1 MSNIIITLILL
12 AIATGVV
19 IVYVLNYKPRKY
31 RSNIKELYSEGLD
44 MIING
49 NRRGAYQNF
58 KSIIEKDTSNINAY
72 LRLGQVVREGGNPEQ
87 ALKIH
92 RGLNLRKGLTHYE
105 QVELYKNL
113 SLDHYKRG
121 NLESAVEQSRNIL
134 KIDKSSEWA
143 LTHLVKYFREMNDWS
158 QAGKYLEMLQK
169 VIQKPDIRKLA
180 LFKIQEGRIFAK
192 SGNFIQARSIY
203 EEALNIDNDASAA
216 YYFIGKSYSQE
227 SEGSYQNAVKADE
240 SYVGSEHSPL
250 YQTNL
255 DEAKQLLG
263 KAIPMWIRYCES
275 RPQQAWMVIHLLKDA
290 LFALDRYPEMESIL
304 KTILQNDSNNIEVI
318 ASLADIYAQRGENS
332 EALEFIDSAL
342 EKDNTSLLV
351 RLIKLK
357 LQTRAQSGGS
367 DMTRELDD
375 IIHFL
380 VTDKQF
386 QRYKNTSRDSD
397 VLWLYEASGDDI
409 PE

>member
-1 MSNIIITLILL
+1 
-12 AIATGVV
+12 
-19 IVYVLNYKPRKY
+19 
-31 RSNIKELYSEGLD
+31 
-44 MIING
+44 
-49 NRRGAYQNF
+49 
-58 KSIIEKDTSNINAY
+58 
-72 LRLGQVVREGGNPEQ
+72 
-87 ALKIH
+87 
-92 RGLNLRKGLTHYE
+92 LRKGLTHYE

-121 NLESAVEQSRNIL
+121 NLENAVEQSRNIL
-134 KIDKSSEWA
+134 KIEKSSEWA
-143 LTHLVKYFREMNDWS
+143 LIHLVEYFREMNDWS
-158 QAGKYLEMLQK
+158 QAGEYLEMLQK
-169 VIQKPDIRKLA
+169 VTQKPDIRKLA
-180 LFKIQEGRIFAK
+180 LFKIQEGRVFAK
-192 SGNFIQARSIY
+192 NGDFIQARSIY
-203 EEALNIDNDASAA
+203 EEALNIDNDAIAA
-216 YYFIGKSYSQE
+216 YYFIGRSYSQE
-227 SEGSYQNAVKADE
+227 SEGAYQKAVKVDE
-240 SYVGSEHSPL
+240 NYIGDEHSP
-250 YQTNL
+250 QHIANL

-290 LFALDRYPEMESIL
+290 LFALDRYPEMENIL
-304 KTILQNDSNNIEVI
+304 KNILQNDSNNIEVI

-332 EALEFIDSAL
+332 EALDFIETAL

-357 LQTRAQSGGS
+357 LQAWAQSGGS
-367 DMTRELDD
+367 DITRELDD

>member
-1 MSNIIITLILL
+1 
-12 AIATGVV
+12 
-19 IVYVLNYKPRKY
+19 
-31 RSNIKELYSEGLD
+31 
-44 MIING
+44 
-49 NRRGAYQNF
+49 
-58 KSIIEKDTSNINAY
+58 
-72 LRLGQVVREGGNPEQ
+72 LGQVVREGGNPEQ

-158 QAGKYLEMLQK
+158 QAGEYLESLQK
-169 VIQKPDIRKLA
+169 VTQKPDSRKLA
-180 LFKIQEGRIFAK
+180 LFKIQEGRVFAK
-192 SGNFIQARSIY
+192 KGNFIHARSIY
-203 EEALNIDNDASAA
+203 EEALNIDNAAPAA

-227 SEGSYQNAVKADE
+227 SEGAYQKAVKADE

-357 LQTRAQSGGS
+357 LQARAQSGGS
-367 DMTRELDD
+367 DMTRELDE

-386 QRYKNTSRDSD
+386 QRYKNSSRDSD
-397 VLWLYEASGDDI
+397 VLWLYEASGDDV

>member
-1 MSNIIITLILL
+1 MSNMIIILVFLGIVAGAVIL
-12 AIATGVV
+12 
-19 IVYVLNYKPRKY
+19 YVLNYKPRKN

-158 QAGKYLEMLQK
+158 QAGEYLESLQK
-169 VIQKPDIRKLA
+169 VTQKPDSRKLA
-180 LFKIQEGRIFAK
+180 LFKIQEGRVFAK
-192 SGNFIQARSIY
+192 KGNFIHARLIY
-203 EEALNIDNDASAA
+203 EEALNIDNAAPAA

-227 SEGSYQNAVKADE
+227 SEGAYQKAVKADE

-357 LQTRAQSGGS
+357 LQARAQSGGS
-367 DMTRELDD
+367 DMTRELDE

-397 VLWLYEASGDDI
+397 VLWLYEASGDDL

>member
-12 AIATGVV
+12 IIAATVV
-19 IVYVLNYKPRKY
+19 IVYVLNYKPRKH

-49 NRRGAYQNF
+49 NRRGAYKNF

-72 LRLGQVVREGGNPEQ
+72 LRLGQVVREGGNPDQ

-113 SLDHYKRG
+113 SLDYYSRG
-121 NLESAVEQSRNIL
+121 NLENAVEQSRNIL
-134 KIDKSSEWA
+134 KIEKSSEWA

-158 QAGKYLEMLQK
+158 EAGKYLEILQK
-169 VIQKPDIRKLA
+169 VTQKPDIRKLA
-180 LFKIQEGRIFAK
+180 LSKIQEGRIFAENNDFVK
-192 SGNFIQARSIY
+192 ARSIY

-240 SYVGSEHSPL
+240 SYIGSEHSPI
-250 YQTNL
+250 YRTNL
-255 DEAKQLLG
+255 DEAKKLLG

-275 RPQQAWMVIHLLKDA
+275 RPQQSWMVIHLLKDA
-290 LFALDRYPEMESIL
+290 LFTLDRYPEMENIL

-351 RLIKLK
+351 RLIKF
-357 LQTRAQSGGS
+357 
-367 DMTRELDD
+367 M
-375 IIHFL
+375 
-380 VTDKQF
+380 
-386 QRYKNTSRDSD
+386 YK
-397 VLWLYEASGDDI
+397 I
-409 PE
+409 KFF

>member
-1 MSNIIITLILL
+1 MSNMIITLVFLGIVAGAVIL
-12 AIATGVV
+12 
-19 IVYVLNYKPRKY
+19 YVLNYKPRKN

-58 KSIIEKDTSNINAY
+58 KSIIEKDTGNINAY

-92 RGLNLRKGLTHYE
+92 RGLNLRKELTHYE
-105 QVELYKNL
+105 QVELHKNL

-121 NLESAVEQSRNIL
+121 SLESAVEQSRNIL
-134 KIDKSSEWA
+134 KIDKSNEWA
-143 LTHLVKYFREMNDWS
+143 LTHLVKYFRELSDWS
-158 QAGKYLEMLQK
+158 QAAEYLESLQK
-169 VIQKPDIRKLA
+169 VTQKPDIRKLS
-180 LFKIQEGRIFAK
+180 LFKIQEGRLFAK
-192 SGNFIQARSIY
+192 RGDFIHARSIY
-203 EEALNIDNDASAA
+203 EEALNIDSNASAT

-227 SEGSYQNAVKADE
+227 SEGAYQKAVKSDE

-290 LFALDRYPEMESIL
+290 LFALDRYPEMEGIL

-318 ASLADIYAQRGENS
+318 ASLADIYAQRGENL

-357 LQTRAQSGGS
+357 LQARAQSGGS
-367 DMTRELDD
+367 DMTRELDE

>member
-1 MSNIIITLILL
+1 MSNMIITLLLL
-12 AIATGVV
+12 AIAAGVV
-19 IVYVLNYKPRKY
+19 IVYVVNYKPRKH

-58 KSIIEKDTSNINAY
+58 KSIIEKDTNNINAY

-113 SLDHYKRG
+113 SLDHYKRS
-121 NLESAVEQSRNIL
+121 NLENAVEQSRNIL

-158 QAGKYLEMLQK
+158 QAGNYLEMLQK
-169 VIQKPDIRKLA
+169 VTQKPDIRKLA
-180 LFKIQEGRIFAK
+180 LFKIQEGRVFAK
-192 SGNFIQARSIY
+192 NSGFIQARSIY
-203 EEALNIDNDASAA
+203 EEALNIDSDASAA

-227 SEGSYQNAVKADE
+227 SEGAYQKAVKADE

-367 DMTRELDD
+367 DMTRELDE

-386 QRYKNTSRDSD
+386 QRYKNTSRDSE
-397 VLWLYEASGDDI
+397 VLWLYEASGDDV

>member
-1 MSNIIITLILL
+1 MTNIIITLTLL
-12 AIATGVV
+12 AIAAAVV
-19 IVYVLNYKPRKY
+19 IVYILNYKPRKH

-72 LRLGQVVREGGNPEQ
+72 LRLGQVVREGGNPDQ

-92 RGLNLRKGLTHYE
+92 RGLNLRKGFTHYE

-113 SLDHYKRG
+113 SLDYYKRG
-121 NLESAVEQSRNIL
+121 NLGNAVEQSRNIL
-134 KIDKSSEWA
+134 KIEKSSEWA
-143 LTHLVKYFREMNDWS
+143 LTYLVKYFREMNNWS
-158 QAGKYLEMLQK
+158 EAGKYLKALQN
-169 VIQKPDIRKLA
+169 VTQKPDIHKLA
-180 LFKIQEGRIFAK
+180 LFKIQEGRIFAENNDFVK
-192 SGNFIQARSIY
+192 ARSIY

-227 SEGSYQNAVKADE
+227 SETAYQNAVKADDNHA
-240 SYVGSEHSPL
+240 GSEHSPL

-255 DEAKQLLG
+255 EEAKQLLG

-275 RPQQAWMVIHLLKDA
+275 RPQQSWMVIHLLKDA
-290 LFALDRYPEMESIL
+290 LFALDRYPEMENIL

-332 EALEFIDSAL
+332 EALELIDSAL

-357 LQTRAQSGGS
+357 LQARVQSGGS
-367 DMTRELDD
+367 DMTRELDE

-397 VLWLYEASGDDI
+397 VLWLYKASGDDI

>member
-1 MSNIIITLILL
+1 MSSIIITLLLL
-12 AIATGVV
+12 AIAAGVV
-19 IVYVLNYKPRKY
+19 IVYVLKYKPQKH

-58 KSIIEKDTSNINAY
+58 KSIIEKDTNNINAY

-121 NLESAVEQSRNIL
+121 NLENAVEQSRNIL
-134 KIDKSSEWA
+134 KIEKSSEWA

-158 QAGKYLEMLQK
+158 QAGEYLEMLQK
-169 VIQKPDIRKLA
+169 VTQKPDIRKLA
-180 LFKIQEGRIFAK
+180 LFKIQEGRVFAK
-192 SGNFIQARSIY
+192 NGDFIQARSIY
-203 EEALNIDNDASAA
+203 EEALNIDNDAIAA

-227 SEGSYQNAVKADE
+227 SEGAYQKAVKADE
-240 SYVGSEHSPL
+240 NYIGDEHSP
-250 YQTNL
+250 QHKTNL

-263 KAIPMWIRYCES
+263 KAIPMWICYCES

-290 LFALDRYPEMESIL
+290 LFALDRYPEMENIL
-304 KTILQNDSNNIEVI
+304 KTILKNDSNNIEVI

-332 EALEFIDSAL
+332 EALEFI
-342 EKDNTSLLV
+342 E
-351 RLIKLK
+351 
-357 LQTRAQSGGS
+357 
-367 DMTRELDD
+367 
-375 IIHFL
+375 
-380 VTDKQF
+380 
-386 QRYKNTSRDSD
+386 
-397 VLWLYEASGDDI
+397 
-409 PE
+409 

>member
-12 AIATGVV
+12 IIAAAVV
-19 IVYVLNYKPRKY
+19 ILYVLNYKPRKH

-49 NRRGAYQNF
+49 NRRGAYKNF

-72 LRLGQVVREGGNPEQ
+72 LRLGQVVREGGNPDQ

-92 RGLNLRKGLTHYE
+92 RGLNLRKGFTHYE

-113 SLDHYKRG
+113 SLDYYSRG
-121 NLESAVEQSRNIL
+121 NLENAVEQSQNIL
-134 KIDKSSEWA
+134 KIEKSSEWA
-143 LTHLVKYFREMNDWS
+143 LTHLVKYFREMNNWS
-158 QAGKYLEMLQK
+158 EAGKYLEILQK
-169 VIQKPDIRKLA
+169 VTQKPDVRKLA
-180 LFKIQEGRIFAK
+180 LFKIQEGRMFAENNDFVK
-192 SGNFIQARSIY
+192 ARSIY

-227 SEGSYQNAVKADE
+227 SETSYQNAVKADE
-240 SYVGSEHSPL
+240 SFIGSEHSPI

-255 DEAKQLLG
+255 DEAKQLLS

-275 RPQQAWMVIHLLKDA
+275 RPQQSWMVIHLLKDA
-290 LFALDRYPEMESIL
+290 LFTLDRYPEMENIL

-342 EKDNTSLLV
+342 EKDDTSLLV

-357 LQTRAQSGGS
+357 LQARAQSGGS
-367 DMTRELDD
+367 DMTRELDE

>member
-1 MSNIIITLILL
+1 MSNIIITLLL
-12 AIATGVV
+12 LGITASAV

-121 NLESAVEQSRNIL
+121 NLENAVEQSRNIL

-158 QAGKYLEMLQK
+158 QAGEYLESLQK
-169 VIQKPDIRKLA
+169 VTQKPDSRKLA
-180 LFKIQEGRIFAK
+180 LFKIQEGRVFAK
-192 SGNFIQARSIY
+192 NSDFIHARSIY
-203 EEALNIDNDASAA
+203 EEALNIDSAAAAA

-227 SEGSYQNAVKADE
+227 SEGSYQKAVKADE
-240 SYVGSEHSPL
+240 GFIGDEHSPQ

-290 LFALDRYPEMESIL
+290 LFALDRYPEMEKIL

-357 LQTRAQSGGS
+357 LQARAQSGGS
-367 DMTRELDD
+367 DMTRELDE

>member
-1 MSNIIITLILL
+1 MSNIIITLLLL
-12 AIATGVV
+12 AIAAGVV
-19 IVYVLNYKPRKY
+19 IVYVLKYKPQKH

-58 KSIIEKDTSNINAY
+58 KSIIEKDTNNINAY
-72 LRLGQVVREGGNPEQ
+72 LRLGQVVREGGNPEH

-121 NLESAVEQSRNIL
+121 NLENAVEQSQNIL
-134 KIDKSSEWA
+134 KIEKSNEWA
-143 LTHLVKYFREMNDWS
+143 LTYLVKYFRKMNDWS
-158 QAGKYLEMLQK
+158 QAGKYLEVLQR
-169 VIQKPDIRKLA
+169 VTQKPDIRKLA
-180 LFKIQEGRIFAK
+180 LFKIQEGSVFAK
-192 SGNFIQARSIY
+192 NGDFIKARSVY
-203 EEALNIDNDASAA
+203 EEALNIDNDAIAA

-227 SEGSYQNAVKADE
+227 SEGAYQKAVDVDE
-240 SYVGSEHSPL
+240 NNIGNEHSPE
-250 YQTNL
+250 YKTNL
-255 DEAKQLLG
+255 DKAKQLLS

-290 LFALDRYPEMESIL
+290 LFALDRYPEMENIL
-304 KTILQNDSNNIEVI
+304 KAILQNDSNNIEVI
-318 ASLADIYAQRGENS
+318 ASLADISAQRGENS

-357 LQTRAQSGGS
+357 LQARAQSGGS
-367 DMTRELDD
+367 EMTRELDD

-397 VLWLYEASGDDI
+397 VLWLYEASGDVI

>member
-1 MSNIIITLILL
+1 M
-12 AIATGVV
+12 
-19 IVYVLNYKPRKY
+19 
-31 RSNIKELYSEGLD
+31 
-44 MIING
+44 
-49 NRRGAYQNF
+49 
-58 KSIIEKDTSNINAY
+58 
-72 LRLGQVVREGGNPEQ
+72 
-87 ALKIH
+87 
-92 RGLNLRKGLTHYE
+92 
-105 QVELYKNL
+105 
-113 SLDHYKRG
+113 
-121 NLESAVEQSRNIL
+121 
-134 KIDKSSEWA
+134 
-143 LTHLVKYFREMNDWS
+143 
-158 QAGKYLEMLQK
+158 
-169 VIQKPDIRKLA
+169 
-180 LFKIQEGRIFAK
+180 
-192 SGNFIQARSIY
+192 
-203 EEALNIDNDASAA
+203 
-216 YYFIGKSYSQE
+216 
-227 SEGSYQNAVKADE
+227 KADE

-367 DMTRELDD
+367 DMTRELDE

-386 QRYKNTSRDSD
+386 QRYKNTSRDSE
-397 VLWLYEASGDDI
+397 VLWLYEASGDDV